1 MRTKIKNIRI
11 YYLVRLKSGTT
22 SQRHIDLKMADYKA
36 DIMKTA
42 VRNIHL
48 AIYSKKTPTYSNIE
62 NLIRVTELLK
72 ENIYVNGSIHKVEE
86 R

>member
-1 MRTKIKNIRI
+1 
-11 YYLVRLKSGTT
+11 
-22 SQRHIDLKMADYKA
+22 
-36 DIMKTA
+36 MKTA
-42 VRNIHL
+42 VRDTHL

>member
-1 MRTKIKNIRI
+1 MRTKVLNIRV
-11 YYLVRLKSGTT
+11 YYLVRLKNGNT
-22 SQRHIDLKMADYKA
+22 SQRHIDLKMTDYKA
-36 DIMKTA
+36 DIMKTT
-42 VRNIHL
+42 VRDTHL